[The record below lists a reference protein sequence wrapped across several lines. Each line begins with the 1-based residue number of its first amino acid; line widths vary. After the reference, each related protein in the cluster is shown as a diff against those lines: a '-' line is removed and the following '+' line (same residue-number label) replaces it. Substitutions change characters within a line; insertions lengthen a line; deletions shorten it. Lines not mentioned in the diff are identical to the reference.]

1 MQNMNEKVLDA
12 WLRLSTTICNE
23 RIVSDMPYNE
33 TLICNTLYQS
43 ARECPE
49 KKLTATELCAKLK
62 MLKSQMNRTL
72 NSMEAKGLI
81 FRERSA
87 SDKRQVYVG
96 LNMENFG
103 IYWRQH
109 EKILDFVGSL
119 LEKMGKEKADEIIK
133 VLNLITDSAKEV
145 ME

>member
-1 MQNMNEKVLDA
+1 MQNINEKVLDA

-43 ARECPE
+43 AKRYPE
-49 KKLTATELCAKLK
+49 KKLTATELCTKLK

-72 NSMEAKGLI
+72 NHMEEKGLI

-87 SDKRQVYVG
+87 LDKRQVYVG
-96 LNMENFG
+96 LNMENIG
-103 IYWRQH
+103 TYKRQH
-109 EKILDFVGSL
+109 EKILNFVGSL
-119 LEKMGKEKADEIIK
+119 LEKMGKEKAEDIIK
-133 VLNLITDSAKEV
+133 LFTLISDTADEV